1 MVDLTKI
8 KDAVIGG
15 EVDEVGEMI
24 KKAIEEGQEV
34 KKILNEGLIS
44 GMGVVG
50 DKYER
55 GDFFLPE
62 MVIFLPEMV
71 IAATA
76 MKEGLKVLSPL
87 LKQGDIESAGTVVLG
102 TAKGDIH
109 DIGKSIVGTMLEGA
123 GFMVTDLGVDAGP
136 DKFVEVAKEKG
147 ADLIGI
153 SALLTTTMTGM
164 EDVIKAV
171 RDAGLKARVMIGGAS
186 VTQEFADKIGADGYA
201 PDAPSAVGKAKELVK
216 S

>member
-8 KDAVIGG
+8 KDSIIGG
-15 EVDEVGEMI
+15 EVDDVVEMVR
-24 KKAIEEGQEV
+24 KAVDEGQSV
-34 KKILNEGLIS
+34 KRILAEGLIS
-44 GMGVVG
+44 GMGIVG
-50 DKYER
+50 KKYEK
-55 GDFFLPE
+55 GDF
-62 MVIFLPEMV
+62 FLPEMV

-76 MKEGLKVLSPL
+76 MKAGLKVLSPM
-87 LKQGDIESAGTVVLG
+87 LKPGDVESAGTVVLG

-123 GFMVTDLGVDAGP
+123 GFMVTDIGVDAGP
-136 DKFVEVAKEKG
+136 DKFVESAKENN

-153 SALLTTTMTGM
+153 SALLTTTMVGM

-171 RDAGLKARVMIGGAS
+171 KEAGLKARVMIGGAS
-186 VTQEFADKIGADGYA
+186 VTQEFADKVGADGYA

>member
-1 MVDLTKI
+1 MALGRINLQVCLCKEVTEVVDLTKI
-8 KDAVIGG
+8 RDGVIGG
-15 EVDEVGEMI
+15 EVDEVGEMV
-24 KKAIEEGQEV
+24 KKAVEEGQDV
-34 KKILNEGLIS
+34 KKVLKEGLIA

-50 DKYER
+50 DKYEK
-55 GDFFLPE
+55 GDF
-62 MVIFLPEMV
+62 FLPEMV

-76 MKEGLKVLSPL
+76 MKEGLKVLSPM
-87 LKQGDIESAGTVVLG
+87 LKQGDVESAGTVILG

-136 DKFVEVAKEKG
+136 DKFVEVAKEKN
-147 ADLIGI
+147 ADLVGV

-171 RDAGLKARVMIGGAS
+171 R
-186 VTQEFADKIGADGYA
+186 GADGYA
-201 PDAPSAVGKAKELVK
+201 PDAPSAVGKAKELIGA
-216 S
+216 

>member
-8 KDAVIGG
+8 RDGVIGG
-15 EVDEVGEMI
+15 EVDEVGEMV
-24 KKAIEEGQEV
+24 KKAVEEGQDV
-34 KKILNEGLIS
+34 KKVLKEGLIS

-55 GDFFLPE
+55 GDF
-62 MVIFLPEMV
+62 FLPEMV

-123 GFMVTDLGVDAGP
+123 GFMVTDVGVDAGP
-136 DKFVEVAKEKG
+136 DKFVETAKEKG

-171 RDAGLKARVMIGGAS
+171 RGAGLKARVMIGGAS

>member
-8 KDAVIGG
+8 RDAVIGG

-24 KKAIEEGQEV
+24 KKAVEEGQEV
-34 KKILNEGLIS
+34 KKILKEGLIS
-44 GMGVVG
+44 GMGIVG
-50 DKYER
+50 GKYER
-55 GDFFLPE
+55 GDF
-62 MVIFLPEMV
+62 FLPEMV

-76 MKEGLKVLSPL
+76 MKEGLKILSPM
-87 LKQGDIESAGTVVLG
+87 LKQGDIESAGIVVLG

-123 GFMVTDLGVDAGP
+123 GFMVTDVGADAGP
-136 DKFVEVAKEKG
+136 DKFVEAAKEKG

-171 RDAGLKARVMIGGAS
+171 REAGLKARVMIGGAS

>member
-15 EVDEVGEMI
+15 EVDEVGEMV
-24 KKAIEEGQEV
+24 KKAVEEGQDV
-34 KKILNEGLIS
+34 KKVLKEGLIS

-55 GDFFLPE
+55 GDF
-62 MVIFLPEMV
+62 FLPEMV

-201 PDAPSAVGKAKELVK
+201 PDAPSAVGKAKELVGA
-216 S
+216 

>member
-8 KDAVIGG
+8 KDGVIGG
-15 EVDEVGEMI
+15 EVDDVVEMV
-24 KKAIEEGQEV
+24 KKAVDEGQSV
-34 KKILNEGLIS
+34 KRILAEGLIS
-44 GMGVVG
+44 GMAIVG
-50 DKYER
+50 NKYEK
-55 GDFFLPE
+55 GDF
-62 MVIFLPEMV
+62 FLPEMV

-76 MKEGLKVLSPL
+76 MKAGLKVLGPL
-87 LKQGDIESAGTVVLG
+87 LKEGDVESAGTVILG

-123 GFMVTDLGVDAGP
+123 GFMVTDIGVDVGP
-136 DKFVEVAKEKG
+136 DKFVESAKESN

-153 SALLTTTMTGM
+153 SALLTTTMVGM

-171 RDAGLKARVMIGGAS
+171 KEAGLKARVMVGGAS
-186 VTQEFADKIGADGYA
+186 VTQEFADKVGADGYA

>member
-8 KDAVIGG
+8 KDSVIGG
-15 EVDEVGEMI
+15 EVDDVVEMVR
-24 KKAIEEGQEV
+24 KAVDEGQSV
-34 KKILNEGLIS
+34 KRILAEGLIS
-44 GMGVVG
+44 GMGIVG
-50 DKYER
+50 KKYEK
-55 GDFFLPE
+55 GDF
-62 MVIFLPEMV
+62 FLPEMV

-76 MKEGLKVLSPL
+76 MKAGLKVLGPL
-87 LKQGDIESAGTVVLG
+87 LKEGDVESAGTVILG

-123 GFMVTDLGVDAGP
+123 GFMVTDIGVDVGP
-136 DKFVEVAKEKG
+136 DKFVETAKESN

-153 SALLTTTMTGM
+153 SALLTTTMVGM

-171 RDAGLKARVMIGGAS
+171 KEAGLKARVMIGGAS
-186 VTQEFADKIGADGYA
+186 VTQEFADKVGADGYA

>member
-8 KDAVIGG
+8 RDAVIGG

-24 KKAIEEGQEV
+24 KKAVEEGQEV
-34 KKILNEGLIS
+34 KKILKEGLIS
-44 GMGVVG
+44 GMGIVG
-50 DKYER
+50 GKYER
-55 GDFFLPE
+55 GDF
-62 MVIFLPEMV
+62 FLPEMV

-76 MKEGLKVLSPL
+76 MKEGLKILSPM
-87 LKQGDIESAGTVVLG
+87 LKQEDIESAGIVVLG

-123 GFMVTDLGVDAGP
+123 GFMVTDVGVDAGP
-136 DKFVEVAKEKG
+136 DKFVETAKEKG

-171 RDAGLKARVMIGGAS
+171 REAGLKARVMIGGAS

>member
-24 KKAIEEGQEV
+24 KKAVEEGQEV
-34 KKILNEGLIS
+34 KKILKEGLIS
-44 GMGVVG
+44 GMAIVG
-50 DKYER
+50 DKYEK
-55 GDFFLPE
+55 GDF
-62 MVIFLPEMV
+62 FLPEMV

-76 MKEGLKVLSPL
+76 MKAGLKVLSPML
-87 LKQGDIESAGTVVLG
+87 NQEDIESAGTVVLG

-123 GFMVTDLGVDAGP
+123 GFMVTDVGVDAGP

-153 SALLTTTMTGM
+153 SALLTTTMVGM

-171 RDAGLKARVMIGGAS
+171 KEAGLKARVMVGGAS

>member
-8 KDAVIGG
+8 KDGVIGG
-15 EVDEVGEMI
+15 EVDDVVEMVR
-24 KKAIEEGQEV
+24 KAVDEGQSV
-34 KKILNEGLIS
+34 KRILAEGLIS
-44 GMGVVG
+44 GMAIVG
-50 DKYER
+50 NKYEK
-55 GDFFLPE
+55 GDF
-62 MVIFLPEMV
+62 FLPEMV

-76 MKEGLKVLSPL
+76 MKAGLKVLGPL
-87 LKQGDIESAGTVVLG
+87 LKQGDVESAGTVILG

-123 GFMVTDLGVDAGP
+123 GFMVTDIGVDVGP
-136 DKFVEVAKEKG
+136 DKFVETAKEND

-153 SALLTTTMTGM
+153 SALLTTTMVGM

-171 RDAGLKARVMIGGAS
+171 KEAGLKARVMIGGAS
-186 VTQEFADKIGADGYA
+186 VTQEFADKVGADGYA

>member
-8 KDAVIGG
+8 RDGVIGG
-15 EVDEVGEMI
+15 EVDEVGEMV
-24 KKAIEEGQEV
+24 KKAVEEGQEV
-34 KKILNEGLIS
+34 KKVLKEGLIA

-50 DKYER
+50 DKYEK
-55 GDFFLPE
+55 GDF
-62 MVIFLPEMV
+62 FLPEMV

-87 LKQGDIESAGTVVLG
+87 LKQGDIESSGTVVLG

-136 DKFVEVAKEKG
+136 DKFVEAAKEKN
-147 ADLIGI
+147 ADLLGI

-171 RDAGLKARVMIGGAS
+171 RGAGLKARVMIGGAS

-201 PDAPSAVGKAKELVK
+201 PDAPSAVGKAKELVGA
-216 S
+216 